1 VRRVLLVGALSA
13 LLLAPAA
20 QAAAQSSSPA
30 ARRDPKVEALQA
42 EVERLRAELA
52 ALREEMGKLR
62 EEAARAPVPD
72 TAQGARLAEIEA
84 RQARAESELGRV
96 AEELKRVADGLD
108 AVTESDR
115 KRPAVTLYGTLQAM
129 KYEGENSLLNA
140 EAFELVFSGRPHKR
154 LGYFAEIEFERAAA
168 VGGERG
174 GEVVLE
180 QAYASY
186 TFASQIG
193 LRAGVLL
200 VPFGNVNVDHYAP
213 MRDVVS
219 KPLVSYVVAPSDWT
233 ENGVQLYGRQMLGTS
248 WHLDYQA
255 TVAAGLDSHIDALG
269 MRLARQ
275 PFGVDNNDD
284 KALVGRL
291 AASRGSHFELGL
303 SGYTGKYDDADSRRL
318 DGWAVD
324 NRTEVGPL
332 RLTGEYNSFAADRG
346 PLPDARWRG
355 YYVRASFDLV
365 GGVLRKLAK
374 DFDDPRLTLV
384 AQYDW
389 VKLEAPLE
397 GAFVVN
403 EETRVTWGLAYRPSR
418 QWVLK
423 LCREENSATNM
434 PLVKGDRDGWLGSI
448 GFIF

>member
-1 VRRVLLVGALSA
+1 
-13 LLLAPAA
+13 
-20 QAAAQSSSPA
+20 
-30 ARRDPKVEALQA
+30 VEALQA

-62 EEAARAPVPD
+62 EEATRAATPD
-72 TAQGARLAEIEA
+72 PALKTRIAEIEA
-84 RQARAESELGRV
+84 RQARAEAELGRV

-115 KRPAVTLYGTLQAM
+115 KRPAVTLYGTFQAM
-129 KYEGENSLLNA
+129 KYQGENSVLNA

-186 TFASQIG
+186 TFAPQIG

-213 MRDVVS
+213 MRDTVS

-233 ENGVQLYGRQMLGTS
+233 ENGVQVYGRQMLGS
-248 WHLDYQA
+248 AWHLDYQA
-255 TVAAGLDSHIDALG
+255 CVVAGLDSDLDALG
-269 MRLARQ
+269 MRLGRQ

-284 KALVGRL
+284 KALVGRV
-291 AASRGSHFELGL
+291 AASRGSRFELGL
-303 SGYTGKYDDADSRRL
+303 SGYTGKYDDANSRRL
-318 DGWAVD
+318 NGWAVD
-324 NRTEVGPL
+324 NRTEIGPL
-332 RLTGEYNSFAADRG
+332 RLTGEYNSFVADRG
-346 PLPDARWRG
+346 PLRNASWRG
-355 YYVRASFDLV
+355 YYLRASFDLV
-365 GGVLRKLAK
+365 GGLLRHVAK
-374 DFDDPRLTLV
+374 DFDEPRLTLV
-384 AQYDW
+384 AQYDE
-389 VKLEAPLE
+389 VRLEAPLE
-397 GAFVVN
+397 GAFVAN
-403 EETRVTWGLAYRPSR
+403 KETRVTWGFAYRPSR

-423 LCREENSATNM
+423 LSREENTATNM